1 MITDRMSWAE
11 IAREV
16 YADRLDADR
25 LVNGRTYKL
34 WSRDCR
40 GRTRFPVF
48 YSAPYV
54 SRAGNRCVL
63 SLRAEGRSEMDSGKA
78 RFVVISEMQT
88 AHGTYLVLPKD
99 GETADGG
106 GRILVISPHAVNR
119 YGQRACTGKSGG
131 ALRMAM
137 SRRLTTHGVIVFR
150 EGFCYLDIEDG
161 ILLGCVLE
169 GFVFMMKTFIGHDTF
184 TRMHRKFS
192 RRSINSRHLVRD
204 ERESVAFTLS
214 FKGGRPL
221 RLPVDMPESFKRDP
235 FRIGGLGNGIALYN
249 HKY

>member
-1 MITDRMSWAE
+1 MITERMSWAE

-25 LVNGRTYKL
+25 LVYGRTYKL

-48 YSAPYV
+48 YSASYV
-54 SRAGNRCVL
+54 SRAGNRCTL
-63 SLRAEGRSEMDSGKA
+63 SMRAEGRSEMDSGKA
-78 RFVVISEMQT
+78 RFVIITEMQT

-99 GETADGG
+99 GETASGG

-119 YGQRACTGKSGG
+119 YGQRAMTGKSGG
-131 ALRMAM
+131 ELRKELSKRM
-137 SRRLTTHGVIVFR
+137 TTHGVIVFR
-150 EGFCYLDIEDG
+150 AGFCYLDIEDG

-184 TRMHRKFS
+184 NRMHRKFS
-192 RRSINSRHLVRD
+192 RRSVNSRHLVKD
-204 ERESVAFTLS
+204 DSESVAFTLS
-214 FKGGRPL
+214 FVGGKPFRM
-221 RLPVDMPESFKRDP
+221 PVDIPEAFKRDP
-235 FRIGGLGNGIALYN
+235 FRDSGLDRRVTIT
-249 HKY
+249 